1 MPRAAPPERPARRR
15 PGRPA
20 VAPDARRSSTIG
32 VSVSATEA
40 AQLKA
45 VAARVGLKPGTYLRV
60 AALGVVPRI
69 VPEGNQA
76 HWRELA
82 RLTGALTQLFDA
94 RKQGLPVT
102 LDDALVDALRAEVR
116 ALRQAL
122 LGQEDRAGWTDPLPD
137 ARRRL
142 PDVTVDSDAVI
153 SRNDWG
159 VYRLPSKI
167 LRLGSRVVRC
177 PRAAGDER
185 IPAPGRPGCRRGQA
199 RTRSAP
205 ESRTVPTPRAAD
217 GGGHPNPCDGPRPRR
232 RAIALR
238 ARPMLTS
245 AGALRLTS

>member
-1 MPRAAPPERPARRR
+1 MPRTAPPESPARRR

-20 VAPDARRSSTIG
+20 VAPDTRRSSTIG

-60 AALGVVPRI
+60 ATLGVVPRV
-69 VPEGNQA
+69 VPEGNPA
-76 HWRELA
+76 HWRELG

-137 ARRRL
+137 APRRL
-142 PDVTVDSDAVI
+142 PHFMVDSDADTDRERALDALDGDPDTDREADLEAGPDGPD
-153 SRNDWG
+153 RNLDGEGHAVDCAPTRDARPPAFRPHVDPDGGAIRDGG
-159 VYRLPSKI
+159 V
-167 LRLGSRVVRC
+167 
-177 PRAAGDER
+177 
-185 IPAPGRPGCRRGQA
+185 
-199 RTRSAP
+199 P
-205 ESRTVPTPRAAD
+205 ESASGLPPIVPDAAVRAGAHRVHGVPRM
-217 GGGHPNPCDGPRPRR
+217 
-232 RAIALR
+232 
-238 ARPMLTS
+238 ARP
-245 AGALRLTS
+245 